1 MNSPQS
7 IASILLEI
15 LARGI
20 LGIRASA
27 GDPGRCVIE
36 ADHIHNL
43 PNLIRDYSPQLLLF
57 YWEVERASFISQT
70 PEDLRAGFE
79 PLWRDL
85 LPHVTAVDRTA
96 MEYLVLIER
105 AADGAYS
112 AYVPGLP
119 GCVSCGDSIDEAKS
133 LIREAI
139 RLHVESLQRHHEPI
153 PGPSAVVCQVPL
165 TARVQL

>member
-1 MNSPQS
+1 MKSSQS

-20 LGIRASA
+20 LSIRASA

-43 PNLIRDYSPQLLLF
+43 PNLIRDYSPQLLSF

-70 PEDLRAGFE
+70 PEDLLAGFE

-85 LPHVTAVDRTA
+85 SPHVTSVDRTA
-96 MEYLVLIER
+96 MEYVVVIER
-105 AADGAYS
+105 GADGGYS
-112 AYVPGLP
+112 AYVPDLP
-119 GCVSCGDSIDEAKS
+119 GCVSCGDSIEEAKS

-139 RLHVESLQRHHEPI
+139 SLHVDSLQHHHEPI
-153 PGPSAVVCQVPL
+153 PGPSAVACQVPVS
-165 TARVQL
+165 ARVQL